1 MLTQDFA
8 TASSRRFLTGVSYAD
23 LDHDN
28 FYSIGEGRNG
38 MSVTAGGSTSTGVA
52 GGYSLQVGTGVQ
64 NVTFSG
70 GGLSAPISL
79 AVTVL
84 GEHQRQGRR
93 RRSECRLHLGLAHR
107 SRRRGDDHRAWHHRP
122 FADRRR
128 RQRHDLRHQGKR
140 HAERRLG
147 ADTLN
152 GGNGTDTPRSPGRA
166 RPTRSPR
173 SPADSRS
180 PDRMAPTSCST
191 SRARSSPI
199 RRSRSAD
206 RPRRNRRV
214 HTGWRAPISGRIRRI
229 SDLRHR

>member
-38 MSVTAGGSTSTGVA
+38 MTIAVGGSSTSHRAA

-84 GEHQRQGRR
+84 GEHQCQGRR

-140 HAERRLG
+140 HAERRP
-147 ADTLN
+147 
-152 GGNGTDTPRSPGRA
+152 NGTDTAVFSGARA
-166 RPTRSPR
+166 AYTITQHHRRIPDHRAGWHRPVVQYRE
-173 SPADSRS
+173 
-180 PDRMAPTSCST
+180 
-191 SRARSSPI
+191 RAV
-199 RRSRSAD
+199 RRSDDLARRTANAATAASALD
-206 RPRRNRRV
+206 GEHRYRD
-214 HTGWRAPISGRIRRI
+214 ASARI